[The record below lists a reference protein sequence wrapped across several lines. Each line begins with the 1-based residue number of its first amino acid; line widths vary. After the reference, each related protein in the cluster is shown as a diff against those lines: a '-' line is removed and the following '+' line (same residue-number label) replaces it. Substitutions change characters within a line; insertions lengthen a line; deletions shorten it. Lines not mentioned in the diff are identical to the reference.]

1 MNNKIIDNI
10 ELTFKQI
17 NVRNNDKFKLE
28 LEDKQYIINNFK
40 Y

>member
-28 LEDKQYIINNFK
+28 LEDK
-40 Y
+40 